1 METVS
6 IRNLRGRNLRENVR
20 RGRLLA
26 ITNRGALIGVLVPVG
41 TAWLEHLIDYN
52 LSHIQQSITEGE
64 QAVAVGEPAVTLQ
77 HVISRLQAQLNPQAP
92 ADGRDGAPARPPVRT
107 VRIGDLTARVIG
119 EAGVAGQTLAITHDR
134 QLTGII
140 VPVTRDLV
148 EFLLEE
154 NMSRVLYSI
163 AEAEKQVRTTTEEII
178 PPGQAAGGSLQHAR
192 PGPER

>member
-6 IRNLRGRNLRENVR
+6 IRNLRGSNLRENVR

-26 ITNRGALIGVLVPVG
+26 ITNRGALIGILIPVG

-64 QAVAVGEPAVTLQ
+64 QAVAASEPTVTLQ
-77 HVISRLQAQLNPQAP
+77 QVIGRLQAQLNPQAP
-92 ADGRDGAPARPPVRT
+92 GGGRDGAPARPPVRT
-107 VRIGDLTARVIG
+107 VRIGDLTARLIG
-119 EAGVAGQTLAITHDR
+119 ESGAAGQTLAITHDR

-163 AEAEKQVRTTTEEII
+163 AEAEKQVRTTTE
-178 PPGQAAGGSLQHAR
+178 PMSPSGLAAGGPATAR
-192 PGPER
+192 AARA

>member
-6 IRNLRGRNLRENVR
+6 IRNLRGKSLRENAR
-20 RGRLLA
+20 RGRPLA
-26 ITNRGALIGVLVPVG
+26 ITNRGALIGVLIPVG
-41 TAWLEHLIDYN
+41 PAWLEHLIDYN
-52 LSHIQQSITEGE
+52 LSHIHQSITEGE
-64 QAVAVGEPAVTLQ
+64 QAIAAERAVPLQ
-77 HVISRLQAQLNPQAP
+77 HFISRLQAQLNPQAQ
-92 ADGRDGAPARPPVRT
+92 AGGGVPARPQVRT
-107 VRIGDLTARVIG
+107 VRIGDLTARLIAESG
-119 EAGVAGQTLAITHDR
+119 AAGQTIAVTHDR

-163 AEAEKQVRTTTEEII
+163 AEAEKDIRIAPIAAVI
-178 PPGQAAGGSLQHAR
+178 PPGPAAAGDLLHHAR